1 MLSQFEVVGERG
13 QLCNNWRIIHQMI
26 SLLTLIFPIL
36 QAPRLIRFQEQKRQ
50 IPKDKVSFPNH
61 QVWTKM
67 VLCGKAF
74 GWKVLLGKKV
84 VRHVHGWY
92 DGRAG
97 CIIEPLGDNWCSENF
112 CGGKKRLK
120 RTKREIHW
128 NNKKKGVYPILLVH
142 LNEGTV
148 FCQVVAST
156 TATGRHLLSQFLGH
170 FHSYFFY

>member
-1 MLSQFEVVGERG
+1 MKSCAWE
-13 QLCNNWRIIHQMI
+13 
-26 SLLTLIFPIL
+26 
-36 QAPRLIRFQEQKRQ
+36 
-50 IPKDKVSFPNH
+50 
-61 QVWTKM
+61 
-67 VLCGKAF
+67 
-74 GWKVLLGKKV
+74 KV

-128 NNKKKGVYPILLVH
+128 SNKKKERQGVYPILLVH

-156 TATGRHLLSQFLGH
+156 TATGRHLLSQFVGH
-170 FHSYFFY
+170 FHSYFYESVFSFSCRKKCASLWEKLAGSTELRRSSLTCLCVPHTPQKRDRSKNEAGQENLETAPKR